1 MAQRPSRP
9 RTAAERATERATEP
23 AKDDQSRPIQSVLT
37 KALNR
42 VDTDDEDWA
51 SLSGLGNHIY
61 RTDPSFDSRT
71 YGFGKLSDLVKAQ
84 PFVETKTVTAPNGS
98 EILWVRLKRRRPTAQ
113 ASTNQPAEKA
123 TKKTAKKAAKKAAA
137 KKSAK
142 KSTG

>member
-1 MAQRPSRP
+1 
-9 RTAAERATERATEP
+9 
-23 AKDDQSRPIQSVLT
+23 VLT

-98 EILWVRLKRRRPTAQ
+98 EILWVRLKRRRPTGQ
-113 ASTNQPAEKA
+113 ASTNPPAKKA
-123 TKKTAKKAAKKAAA
+123 TKKATKKAAA
-137 KKSAK
+137 KKSTK
-142 KSTG
+142 KTTG